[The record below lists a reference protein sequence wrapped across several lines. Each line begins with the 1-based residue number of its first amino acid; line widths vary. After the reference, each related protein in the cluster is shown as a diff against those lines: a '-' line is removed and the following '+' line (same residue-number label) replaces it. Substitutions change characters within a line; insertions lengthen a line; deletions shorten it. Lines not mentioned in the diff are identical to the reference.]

1 MDGME
6 IKNITVLGSGIMGHG
21 IAQISAMAGYNVVLR
36 DIEQQFLDKA
46 MEKIKWSLGKLVS
59 KGKISEDQQNEI
71 FSRIKP
77 IVDLNEA
84 VHDSDLVIEAVPEIM
99 ELKKKVYAELD
110 KVANDRIIFASNTST
125 LPITEIANTISRPDK
140 FIGIHFFN
148 PPQLMKLVEV
158 IPGQKTSN
166 DVVDLTINFV
176 KSVNKIPVICRK
188 DVPGFIVNRLFIP
201 LVHEACYVM
210 ERQQIQQ
217 TEIDSAVKFKLG
229 FPMGIFELADFT
241 GLDVIHKAT
250 IEMHV
255 RDKKVILPHPTIEQ
269 LFNEKKLGQKSSE
282 GFYKYSD
289 DKYERIPLSEELA
302 QKCNPVQIIG
312 NILNNAAWLVTNNAS
327 DIDEIEKAANLGL
340 GLKKPLFETAKEI
353 GMQKIVDELNQLSKK
368 YGTFYEPD
376 SLLLSMC

>member
-1 MDGME
+1 ME

-21 IAQISAMAGYNVVLR
+21 IAQVSAMAGYNVVLR
-36 DIEQQFLDKA
+36 DIEQPFLDKA
-46 MEKIKWSLGKLVS
+46 MEKIKWSLDKLVS
-59 KGKISEDQQNEI
+59 KEKISENERGEI

-77 IVDLNEA
+77 IVDLKDA
-84 VHDSDLVIEAVPEIM
+84 GHDCDLVIEAVPEIM
-99 ELKKKVYAELD
+99 DLKKKVYAELD
-110 KVANDRIIFASNTST
+110 KVANERVIFASNTST
-125 LPITEIANTISRPDK
+125 LPITEIADTISRPEK

-148 PPQLMKLVEV
+148 PPQLKKLVEV
-158 IPGQKTSN
+158 IPGQKTSD
-166 DVVDLTINFV
+166 DVTNLTINFV

-210 ERQQIQQ
+210 ERQKIQQ
-217 TEIDSAVKFKLG
+217 TEIDSAVKFRLG

-250 IEMHV
+250 VEMHV
-255 RDKKVILPHPTIEQ
+255 RDKKVISPHPKIEQ
-269 LFNEKKLGQKSSE
+269 LFNEKKLGQKSGE

-289 DKYERIPLSEELA
+289 DKYERISLSEELA
-302 QKCNPVQIIG
+302 KKCDPIQIIA

-327 DIDEIEKAANLGL
+327 DIDEIEKAASLGL

-353 GMQKIVDELNQLSKK
+353 GMHKIVEELKKLSNKH
-368 YGTFYEPD
+368 GAFYEPAP
-376 SLLLSMC
+376 LLLSMC